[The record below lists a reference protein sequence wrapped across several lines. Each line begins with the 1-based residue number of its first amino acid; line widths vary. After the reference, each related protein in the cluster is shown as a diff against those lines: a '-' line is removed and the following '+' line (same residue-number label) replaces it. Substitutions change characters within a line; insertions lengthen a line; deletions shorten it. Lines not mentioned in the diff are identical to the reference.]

1 MAEKNTVVEKM
12 RTDAVSIFEAG
23 LQAVSPGTAVRR
35 FLRRQGNHLRV
46 QDEML
51 DLTDFQNVYVVGAGK
66 ATAAMAEAAES
77 VLGNRI
83 SDGVVVVKYD
93 HVAALKYTSQVEAAH
108 PVPDENG
115 RKGAEKIMA
124 LLSRADENDLVICL
138 ISGGGSALTPLP
150 APGLS
155 VADKQKTA
163 QVLLACGASIHEI
176 NAIRKHMSGIKGG
189 LLARAAH
196 PARLLTLI
204 LSDVVG
210 DDLDVIASGPGV
222 PDSST
227 FSDCMAIIEKYNL
240 VDQLPASVTAH
251 IRSGMSGDIPETP
264 KPGEAVFNHTQ
275 NVIVGSNSDAIRT
288 AGQAA
293 KQFGYNTLTLSSMIE
308 GETREVAR
316 VHGAIAKEILKTG
329 NPVPRPACV
338 LSGGET
344 TVTIRGTGKGG
355 RNQEFALAAAIEIA
369 PLENVV
375 IFSAGTDG
383 TDGPTDAAGAI
394 ADSSTVTRA
403 LERAMDPQAFLFN
416 NDAYH
421 FFKPLGDLVITGP
434 TRTNVM
440 DLRILLVY

>member
-1 MAEKNTVVEKM
+1 MAGKNTVLEKM
-12 RTDAVSIFEAG
+12 RTDAVSIFKAG
-23 LQAVSPGTAVRR
+23 LEAVSPGTAVRH
-35 FLRRQGNHLRV
+35 FLRREGNRLRV
-46 QDEML
+46 KDTTL
-51 DLTDFQNVYVVGAGK
+51 DLGDFQNVYIVGAGK
-66 ATAAMAEAAES
+66 ASAAMAQAAED

-93 HVAALKYTSQVEAAH
+93 HVADLKYTSLVEAGH

-115 RKGAEKIMA
+115 RKGAEKILA
-124 LLSRADENDLVICL
+124 LLSRADENDLVICM

-150 APGLS
+150 APGLTL
-155 VADKQKTA
+155 ADKQKTA

-189 LLARAAH
+189 LLARAAY
-196 PARLLTLI
+196 PARLVTLI

-227 FSDCMAIIEKYNL
+227 FSDCMAIMEKYGIA
-240 VDQLPASVTAH
+240 DQLPAHVTAH
-251 IRSGMSGDIPETP
+251 IRSGISGDIPETP
-264 KPGEAVFNHTQ
+264 KTGDTIFNHTR
-275 NVIVGSNSDAIRT
+275 NVIVGSNSDAIRA
-288 AGQAA
+288 AGLAA
-293 KQFGYNTLTLSSMIE
+293 KRLGYHPITLSSMIE

-316 VHGAIAKEILKTG
+316 VHAAIAKEILKSG

-369 PLENVV
+369 TLENVV

-383 TDGPTDAAGAI
+383 TDGPTDAAGAM
-394 ADSSTVTRA
+394 ADFSTVSRA
-403 LERAMDPQAFLFN
+403 LELSMDPQAFLSD

-421 FFKPLGDLVITGP
+421 FFKPLGNLIMTGP
-434 TRTNVM
+434 THTNVM